1 MSRRTRRFAGL
12 AAAFAFAFAQL
23 ASAAIACQFDARALE
38 AASMDATL
46 PGEHEGCRSA
56 TENPNVC
63 NHHCQY
69 GAAATDGA
77 KVQPAPDL
85 AAGPVVAMLVVPQ
98 QSLPPGHQSPAF
110 SPANGPPPEARPLPL
125 RI

>member
-1 MSRRTRRFAGL
+1 MSRRTRSFAGL
-12 AAAFAFAFAQL
+12 AAVLAFAFAQV
-23 ASAAIACQFDARALE
+23 ASAAVACQFLFPVPEPAMETPMA
-38 AASMDATL
+38 
-46 PGEHEGCRSA
+46 GGHEGCEAA

-85 AAGPVVAMLVVPQ
+85 AVGPVVAVIEVPL
-98 QSLPPGHQSPAF
+98 QSLPPGYRSPAF
-110 SPANGPPPEARPLPL
+110 SPANGPPPAARPLPL